1 MAKLKIHS
9 LSKSFGNTRV
19 IDNISFAVNEGEFCI
34 LLGPSGCGK
43 TTVLRLIA
51 GLEKQDE
58 GEIYIGGTEVSNVT
72 PRERDVAM
80 VFQSYALYPH
90 LSVYE
95 NLAFSL
101 RIQKRQKKEID
112 IKVRE
117 AAALLDIKELLD
129 RKPKELSGG
138 QRQRVAIGRSIV
150 RDPKLFLFDEPLS
163 NLDAKLRGSMR
174 VELAKLHEKLKA
186 TTIYVTHD
194 QVEAM
199 TLGEKIVL
207 FDRGAIQQIGTPE
220 DVYERPS
227 NLFAATFVGIPPIN
241 LMEGIIGVHRDNVFF
256 GSGKLRI
263 ELGARKG
270 LKQYDGKEI
279 TLGIRPESLTPGD
292 GPLRGTVELTERLG
306 PETLLYVISD
316 DRRFIAKTPPDFQAE
331 KGEDISLSLRE
342 RGIHCFHQGRRIEG
356 EVSDHEEAISTD
368 F

>member
-1 MAKLKIHS
+1 MSNLKIQN
-9 LSKSFGNTRV
+9 LKKSFGSTPV
-19 IDNISFAVNEGEFCI
+19 INNISFEVPEGEFCI

-51 GLEKQDE
+51 GLEQQDE
-58 GEIYIGGTEVSNVT
+58 GDIFIGSREVSGLT
-72 PRERDVAM
+72 PKERDIAM

-90 LSVYE
+90 LNVYE

-101 RIQKRQKKEID
+101 KIQKIPKQEID
-112 IKVRE
+112 IKVKE
-117 AAALLDIKELLD
+117 TAELLGIRELQA

-150 RDPKLFLFDEPLS
+150 RNPKLFLFDEPLS

-174 VELAKLHEKLKA
+174 VELAKLHQKLKA

-207 FDRGAIQQIGTPE
+207 FEKGTIQQIGTPE
-220 DVYERPS
+220 EVYERPS
-227 NLFAATFVGIPPIN
+227 NLFAATFIGTPQIN
-241 LMEGIIGVHRDNVFF
+241 LISGHIGANGNSVFF
-256 GSGKLRI
+256 KSGEFTI
-263 ELGARKG
+263 SLGDNRE

-279 TLGIRPESLTPGD
+279 TMGIRPESLTPGE
-292 GPLRGTVELTERLG
+292 GPIKGTLDLIEHLG
-306 PETLLYVISD
+306 PEILVYVGFDSTKL
-316 DRRFIAKTPPDFQAE
+316 IAKAPPDFQG
-331 KGEDISLSLRE
+331 KQGEEISLALSD
-342 RGIHCFHQGRRIEG
+342 RGMHFFYEG
-356 EVSDHEEAISTD
+356 ERIS